1 MDYSFSKLG
10 LESSDFGDYDADF
23 YVHIR
28 DRVKEFYHQ
37 SLTGN
42 CILDDPFT
50 LEEIKLAI
58 GRAKKGKSVGI
69 DGIMNETF
77 MYGGDM
83 VATFLLNLFNRIFD
97 NEEFP
102 LDWARGLVVPIF
114 KGGSEEFKLDPNKY
128 HGITSLSIVGKI
140 YTTKTNESTIL
151 WKAKVS

>member
-1 MDYSFSKLG
+1 MKNSLNQIVSGDEACKVWINSFSKLG

-58 GRAKKGKSVGI
+58 GRAKKGKSVVL
-69 DGIMNETF
+69 
-77 MYGGDM
+77 M
-83 VATFLLNLFNRIFD
+83 VL
-97 NEEFP
+97 
-102 LDWARGLVVPIF
+102 
-114 KGGSEEFKLDPNKY
+114 
-128 HGITSLSIVGKI
+128 
-140 YTTKTNESTIL
+140 
-151 WKAKVS
+151 